1 MNDYSATGAPQ
12 IDGNETDKWTV
23 HQVHPHPTTMEEG
36 VDIQSYEETLHYNAY
51 SFDVAHATAAAV
63 VDTANPLE
71 EVAVAGTKRPLE
83 VEQTD
88 DPMSMKR
95 YKTTDEGRRTPNAST
110 NRQWDAMFERLVAF
124 KQRNGVRAAGS
135 QFGGH

>member
-1 MNDYSATGAPQ
+1 MTRTPPQNDGR
-12 IDGNETDKWTV
+12 NETDQWTG
-23 HQVHPHPTTMEEG
+23 HRQVQHHPTEMEEG
-36 VDIQSYEETLHYNAY
+36 IDIHAYADSLHYNAY
-51 SFDVAHATAAAV
+51 SFDVATATAAA

-71 EVAVAGTKRPLE
+71 EVVVTVTGPKRPLE
-83 VEQTD
+83 EGTD
-88 DPMSMKR
+88 EPMNVKR

-135 QFGGH
+135 QFARH

>member
-1 MNDYSATGAPQ
+1 
-12 IDGNETDKWTV
+12 
-23 HQVHPHPTTMEEG
+23 MEEG